1 MQSQLVGFSM
11 FLLNSLDV
19 VNPKSGYGGSPGMK
33 EGGRCTRTCS
43 KVARWVS
50 KLQRA
55 VDGAVLKVWGKGAFG
70 GFHSQGPKWLVYNG
84 LYKFI

>member
-33 EGGRCTRTCS
+33 EG
-43 KVARWVS
+43 
-50 KLQRA
+50 
-55 VDGAVLKVWGKGAFG
+55 
-70 GFHSQGPKWLVYNG
+70 
-84 LYKFI
+84 